1 MSKMSEL
8 SLVLQELKSCG
19 EILIGISES
28 LTEMFSAADEPV
40 QEVPEEKPEP
50 EKKKASAK
58 KKDEAPVAEPVKEYT
73 FTEIRTILADKS
85 KAGHTAAVKEI
96 LAKHGAEKLSEIKP
110 EDYAAVIAEAEG
122 LQ

>member
-19 EILIGISES
+19 EKLAGISDE
-28 LTEMFSAADEPV
+28 LAEIFSS
-40 QEVPEEKPEP
+40 PEEKPEP

-73 FTEIRTILADKS
+73 FTEVRTVLADKS
-85 KAGHTAAVKEI
+85 KAGHTAEVKEI

-110 EDYAAVIAEAEG
+110 EEYAAVIAEAEV
-122 LQ
+122 LE